1 MLENKCSLKDTDKW
15 TNTKHTHK
23 KKKTFQVDYKKI
35 VVLKLRSLILG
46 IISDQEVQTNPV
58 IFMFRL

>member
-15 TNTKHTHK
+15 TNTKHTH

-58 IFMFRL
+58 ISMFRL